1 MLILIVAAC
10 NAALQLTRLAHF
22 ERFQIAKTN
31 TSGTSP
37 TTRTVQSSETLY
49 TILKITKRTKRQLII
64 IDFLIIGVG
73 LWDRENHFLKK
84 EFHKGGQWNFSDFFP
99 GRRPPESLISLVR
112 PSKQQCFR
120 ALDLYQ
126 RDLKPIRTNV
136 FLQDFLLLHID
147 LLEISSDKQIVATK
161 IIKNYKTTI

>member
-64 IDFLIIGVG
+64 IDFLIIGYG
-73 LWDRENHFLKK
+73 LWDRENYFF
-84 EFHKGGQWNFSDFFP
+84 ERNFIRGDNGISATFFP
-99 GRRPPESLISLVR
+99 GGG
-112 PSKQQCFR
+112 
-120 ALDLYQ
+120 
-126 RDLKPIRTNV
+126 
-136 FLQDFLLLHID
+136 LL
-147 LLEISSDKQIVATK
+147 
-161 IIKNYKTTI
+161 NP